1 MAGKRGN
8 GEGTVRQ
15 RPDGRWEVTMMVG
28 FNDNGKPKRHS
39 VYGKTQ
45 KEAIDNAALY
55 RRQIEKGQVID
66 KRLTLGEYA
75 EQWYVEYEG
84 QVRPPTYESYKYTL
98 MIIKQV
104 WGKKRLCDMKPLDVE
119 NGLKKLV
126 EDGRGRSIVT
136 KVKAMLHQILR
147 KAEANGLIDKNPVPL
162 TQKTKMN
169 SKPRSKDSFSLTEVG
184 QLYQKLPKTRIGHA
198 IRLSIACGTRT
209 QELLALTPEHIDLE
223 NGTLHVV
230 QAIFLLKGA
239 VNIGD
244 PKTAAGVR
252 DIPIPPIARESAAF
266 LRDNGD
272 KYILQG
278 KNEIPMN
285 PSTYRDYYK
294 SAVGQ
299 VEGVRLLTPHCT
311 RHTYITLLQASG
323 VPIETIQTLA
333 GHSDRDTTVGY
344 MHIKDEVTIRAA
356 GALSETLEK
365 SIKTARGRE

>member
-1 MAGKRGN
+1 MAKKRAK
-8 GEGTVRQ
+8 GEGTIRQ
-15 RPDGRWEVTMMVG
+15 RTDGRWEVTIMVG

-39 VYGKTQ
+39 IYGKTQ
-45 KEAIDNAALY
+45 KEVIDNAAVY

-66 KRLTLGEYA
+66 KRLTVAEYSD
-75 EQWYVEYEG
+75 QWYIDYEG

-126 EDGRGRSIVT
+126 ENGRGRSIVT

-169 SKPRSKDSFSLTEVG
+169 STPRTKDSFSLTEVG
-184 QLYQKLPKTRIGHA
+184 QLYQKLPHTRIGHA
-198 IRLSIACGTRT
+198 IRLSIACGMRS

-223 NGTLHVV
+223 NRMVRIE

-239 VNIGD
+239 VNLGD
-244 PKTAAGVR
+244 TKTAAGVR
-252 DIPIPPIARESAAF
+252 DIPIPPIAIESATF
-266 LRDNGD
+266 LRDNAD
-272 KYILQG
+272 KFILQG
-278 KNEIPMN
+278 KNEMPMN

-294 SAVGQ
+294 SAIGQ
-299 VEGVRLLTPHCT
+299 VEGVRVLPPHCT

-323 VPIETIQTLA
+323 VSIETIQTLA

-344 MHIKDEVTIRAA
+344 MHIKDEVTMKAA
-356 GALSETLEK
+356 GALSDTLEK
-365 SIKTARGRE
+365 SVSTVRGRD